1 MLSPYYIAIW
11 TLYGTIIIMGLSR
24 EHVHIVHCTVLIQTV
39 YKVYKK
45 YMLPFLNQEVYKL
58 YTVYV
63 LCTHCT

>member
-1 MLSPYYIAIW
+1 M
-11 TLYGTIIIMGLSR
+11 SR

-45 YMLPFLNQEVYKL
+45 YMLPFLNQKVYKL

-63 LCTHCT
+63 LCMIVDLNF